1 VKAIP
6 IASFLLATLPLAAQD
21 PPVFPTDTSLAL
33 VRFQVVHNN
42 SYELDLKPEDV
53 QLLEDGKPRPFTVF
67 ENGRSISRTTPV
79 DLALL
84 FDINA
89 GLLNPLVFK
98 TTILDGLPNGSTRTL
113 LH

>member
-1 VKAIP
+1 MKAIP

-33 VRFQVVHNN
+33 VRFQV
-42 SYELDLKPEDV
+42 
-53 QLLEDGKPRPFTVF
+53 F
-67 ENGRSISRTTPV
+67 EYGPSTNRTTPV
-79 DLALL
+79 DPALL